1 MTPAAPTTPRTLP
14 KFLALATM
22 WGASFLFIR
31 VGLEGLS
38 PTQVVLGRL
47 VVGALTLAAI
57 MAVTRRRWPRERRV
71 LGHLFVLG
79 LLICVVPF
87 LLFAWA
93 GQHIPSGLSSIYNAT
108 TPIMTLL
115 ISLVALPTERLTA
128 VRSVALVLAAAGVV
142 VIAAPW
148 QLTTASV
155 GEHYY
160 TAQLAALG
168 ATACYGTGFVY
179 MRRFLTG
186 HHYDGV
192 TVAATQVGLAAGVM
206 VAVAPFVA
214 RGPVDLSP
222 AVVGSVLALG
232 ALSTGIA
239 YAWNTEIVRAWGAT
253 LASTVTYLTP
263 VVGVV
268 LGALVLHERLTV
280 NQPVG
285 AAIVILGILVGQ
297 GHLRQLR
304 RLRAPAP
311 GTAGTTTENHP
322 QTAGTATGNH
332 PRTAGTATGN
342 HVQTAGTTARPT
354 DRR

>member
-1 MTPAAPTTPRTLP
+1 MTQAAPTPARTLP

-31 VGLEGLS
+31 VALEGLS
-38 PTQVVLGRL
+38 PAQVVLGRL
-47 VVGALTLAAI
+47 VVGALTLATI
-57 MAVTRRRWPRERRV
+57 MTLTRRPWPREGRV
-71 LGHLFVLG
+71 IGHLFVLG

-93 GQHIPSGLSSIYNAT
+93 GQYIPSGLSSIYNAT

-115 ISLVALPTERLTA
+115 ISLVALPSERLTA
-128 VRSVALVLAAAGVV
+128 VRSAALVLAAAGVV

-148 QLTTASV
+148 QLTAAGV

-168 ATACYGTGFVY
+168 ATTCYGTGFVY

-186 HHYDGV
+186 HHHDGV
-192 TVAATQVGLAAGVM
+192 IVAATQVGLAAVVM
-206 VAVAPFVA
+206 LVLAPFVA
-214 RGPVDLSP
+214 RGPVELSP
-222 AVVGSVLALG
+222 AVVGSILALG

-268 LGALVLHERLTV
+268 LGVLVLDERLTA

-285 AAIVILGILVGQ
+285 AAIVILGILIGQ
-297 GHLRQLR
+297 RHLRLLR
-304 RLRAPAP
+304 RHRPSVARV
-311 GTAGTTTENHP
+311 TTTPSERPGH
-322 QTAGTATGNH
+322 ATTSDGR
-332 PRTAGTATGN
+332 PTERPDP
-342 HVQTAGTTARPT
+342 TTADGPARRPP
-354 DRR
+354 R